1 MTGNENRDAYS
12 PVALHTENNPDSV
25 RYIKGI
31 RYELK
36 RRYAGKF
43 GALEWAAEVRKN
55 GYYPN
60 RKGLARVYRLTDGWW
75 GVFVGYGGYRS

>member
-1 MTGNENRDAYS
+1 MDFNFS
-12 PVALHTENNPDSV
+12 PVAFITQENNPDLT
-25 RYIKGI
+25 RYIQGI

-36 RRYAGKF
+36 RRYAGKY
-43 GALEWAAEVRKN
+43 GALEWAAEIRKN

-75 GVFVGYGGYRS
+75 GVFVGYGGYKS